1 METQQ
6 NSNFDI
12 QGSNPCESIRL
23 CGTVRYGSTFRSYYV
38 DLTGQ
43 VFFSQ
48 CCEDFN
54 HRAGLQALGVKAPK
68 AYIKYYLEGGWSQ
81 VHDMYVDYIG
91 VLRKVKK

>member
-1 METQQ
+1 
-6 NSNFDI
+6 
-12 QGSNPCESIRL
+12 
-23 CGTVRYGSTFRSYYV
+23 VRKWKRSKILTLTFRV
-38 DLTGQ
+38 RTPVRAFGCAVQLDLTGQ